1 MQKKI
6 SINVSS
12 IRTQALRHA
21 RGECNG
27 DECLY
32 RIGKEAQL
40 LDELD
45 INQMQGGNLSSSC
58 RSRIL
63 TWLRANANRIG
74 IT

>member
-1 MQKKI
+1 MQKI
-6 SINVSS
+6 IINLNS
-12 IRTQALRHA
+12 IRTQVRRHA

-58 RSRIL
+58 RSRVL
-63 TWLRANANRIG
+63 AWLRANANRIG

>member
-6 SINVSS
+6 SINVSL
-12 IRTQALRHA
+12 ICVQARRHA
-21 RGECNG
+21 RGECDG

-32 RIGKEAQL
+32 QIGKEAQL
-40 LDELD
+40 IDELD
-45 INQMQGGNLSSSC
+45 INQMQGGNLSSSS

>member
-6 SINVSS
+6 TINISS
-12 IRTQALRHA
+12 IRIQALRHS
-21 RGECNG
+21 RGRCNG

-32 RIGKEAQL
+32 RIGKEARL
-40 LDELD
+40 LDESD
-45 INQMQGGNLSSSC
+45 INQMQGGNLSSSS